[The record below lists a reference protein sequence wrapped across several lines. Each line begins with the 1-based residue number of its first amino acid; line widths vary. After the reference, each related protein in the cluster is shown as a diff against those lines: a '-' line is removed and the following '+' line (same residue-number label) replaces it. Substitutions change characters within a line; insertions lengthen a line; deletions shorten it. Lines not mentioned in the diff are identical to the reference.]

1 MFPPGLLAPGGVGR
15 VTVCGFTPGLE
26 GCCGRTVVAGRPTD
40 GGVVGFVDGT
50 VVGFVEGLLTVPVV
64 GFVEGLLTVPAVG
77 LAEGLLTVPAV
88 GFVDGPDVGR
98 DTEVLGL
105 CTVGRDDDV
114 DVDVEIEFGLA
125 GLEERVVV
133 VFLDGVDVDLVVVD
147 LEVVVDVDLD
157 GVEPLFPLLVCA
169 KASD

>member
-50 VVGFVEGLLTVPVV
+50 VVGFAEGLLTVPEV
-64 GFVEGLLTVPAVG
+64 GFVEGLLTVP
-77 LAEGLLTVPAV
+77 EV

>member
-64 GFVEGLLTVPAVG
+64 GFVEGLLTVP
-77 LAEGLLTVPAV
+77 EV

-169 KASD
+169 KALD

>member
-40 GGVVGFVDGT
+40 GGVVGFVEGT

-64 GFVEGLLTVPAVG
+64 GF
-77 LAEGLLTVPAV
+77 AEGLLTVPEV

-125 GLEERVVV
+125 GFEERVVV

>member
-64 GFVEGLLTVPAVG
+64 GF
-77 LAEGLLTVPAV
+77 AEGLLTVPEV

>member
-40 GGVVGFVDGT
+40 GGVVGFVEGT

-64 GFVEGLLTVPAVG
+64 GFVEGLLTVPV
-77 LAEGLLTVPAV
+77 V

-125 GLEERVVV
+125 GFEERVVV

>member
-64 GFVEGLLTVPAVG
+64 GFVEGLLTVP
-77 LAEGLLTVPAV
+77 EV

>member
-50 VVGFVEGLLTVPVV
+50 VVGFVEGLLTVP
-64 GFVEGLLTVPAVG
+64 AVG
-77 LAEGLLTVPAV
+77 LAEGLLTVPEV

-125 GLEERVVV
+125 GFEERVVV

>member
-64 GFVEGLLTVPAVG
+64 GF
-77 LAEGLLTVPAV
+77 AEGLLTVPEV

-125 GLEERVVV
+125 GFEERVVV

>member
-64 GFVEGLLTVPAVG
+64 GF
-77 LAEGLLTVPAV
+77 AEGLLTVPEV

-133 VFLDGVDVDLVVVD
+133 VFLDGVVVDLVVVD

>member
-50 VVGFVEGLLTVPVV
+50 VVGFVEGLLTVP
-64 GFVEGLLTVPAVG
+64 E
-77 LAEGLLTVPAV
+77 V

>member
-1 MFPPGLLAPGGVGR
+1 MFPPGLFAPGGVGR

-64 GFVEGLLTVPAVG
+64 GF
-77 LAEGLLTVPAV
+77 AEGLLTVPEV

>member
-64 GFVEGLLTVPAVG
+64 GFVEGLLTVP
-77 LAEGLLTVPAV
+77 EV

-125 GLEERVVV
+125 GFEERVVV

>member
-64 GFVEGLLTVPAVG
+64 GF
-77 LAEGLLTVPAV
+77 AEGLLTVPEV

-125 GLEERVVV
+125 GFEERVAG

>member
-64 GFVEGLLTVPAVG
+64 GF
-77 LAEGLLTVPAV
+77 AEGLLTVPEV

-125 GLEERVVV
+125 GLEERVAV

>member
-15 VTVCGFTPGLE
+15 VPVCGFTPGLE

-64 GFVEGLLTVPAVG
+64 GFVEGLLTVP
-77 LAEGLLTVPAV
+77 EV

>member
-64 GFVEGLLTVPAVG
+64 GFVEGLLTVP
-77 LAEGLLTVPAV
+77 EV

-125 GLEERVVV
+125 GLEERVAV

>member
-64 GFVEGLLTVPAVG
+64 GF
-77 LAEGLLTVPAV
+77 AEGLLTVPEV

-125 GLEERVVV
+125 GFEERVVV
-133 VFLDGVDVDLVVVD
+133 VFLDGVDVDLVVVVVD

>member
-50 VVGFVEGLLTVPVV
+50 VVGFVEGLLTGPVV
-64 GFVEGLLTVPAVG
+64 GF
-77 LAEGLLTVPAV
+77 AEGLLTVPEV

-125 GLEERVVV
+125 GFEERVVV

>member
-50 VVGFVEGLLTVPVV
+50 VVGFVEGLLTVP
-64 GFVEGLLTVPAVG
+64 E
-77 LAEGLLTVPAV
+77 V

-125 GLEERVVV
+125 GFEERVVV

>member
-50 VVGFVEGLLTVPVV
+50 VVGF
-64 GFVEGLLTVPAVG
+64 
-77 LAEGLLTVPAV
+77 AEGLLTVPEV

>member
-15 VTVCGFTPGLE
+15 VTVCGLTPGLE

-64 GFVEGLLTVPAVG
+64 GF
-77 LAEGLLTVPAV
+77 AEGLLTVPEV

>member
-64 GFVEGLLTVPAVG
+64 GFVEGLLTVP
-77 LAEGLLTVPAV
+77 EV

-105 CTVGRDDDV
+105 CTIGRDDDV

-125 GLEERVVV
+125 GFEERVVV

>member
-15 VTVCGFTPGLE
+15 VTVCCFTPGLE

-64 GFVEGLLTVPAVG
+64 GF
-77 LAEGLLTVPAV
+77 AEGLLTVPEV

>member
-40 GGVVGFVDGT
+40 GGVVGFVEGT
-50 VVGFVEGLLTVPVV
+50 VVGFVEGLLTVPV
-64 GFVEGLLTVPAVG
+64 
-77 LAEGLLTVPAV
+77 V

-125 GLEERVVV
+125 GFEERVVV

>member
-64 GFVEGLLTVPAVG
+64 GF
-77 LAEGLLTVPAV
+77 AEGLLTVPEV

-125 GLEERVVV
+125 GLEERVAG

>member
-1 MFPPGLLAPGGVGR
+1 MP
-15 VTVCGFTPGLE
+15 E
-26 GCCGRTVVAGRPTD
+26 
-40 GGVVGFVDGT
+40 
-50 VVGFVEGLLTVPVV
+50 
-64 GFVEGLLTVPAVG
+64 
-77 LAEGLLTVPAV
+77 V

-125 GLEERVVV
+125 GFEERVAG